1 MGKWLRS
8 APGICAVLLMC
19 AAAGASADDAGGGP
33 DPEWREAV
41 LELRVNGVVA
51 GSFIVVGLRDSGG
64 GLWLAESD
72 FARLRLRLPP
82 GPPHVADGK
91 RYFPVD
97 AIPGAKVAFD
107 EVHSAVSVTA
117 PPGAFES
124 SSLALAGVNRPP
136 MSRSG
141 TGAFFN
147 YELFGQTGQYSDAG
161 VASVLGELG
170 LFSAAGVLIN
180 TATETHTQGVSS
192 FVRLQSTFSHD
203 LPDALETLRLGDA
216 ISVPGS
222 WAEAVRFGGLQFG
235 TNYGIRPDLVTTPL
249 LAATGT
255 AVVPSTVDVFVNG
268 RSVGSSEVPAGPF
281 IVNQVPALNGSG
293 DVTIVVR
300 NALGQQQVV
309 SVPFYSAAVMLQPG
323 LSLYDLDLGT
333 VRENYGLESNDYGP
347 LIASATWRHGFNPL
361 LTGELHA
368 EAMHDGP
375 WAAGLDIAQGID
387 HWAVLTLDFAVGGE
401 RATSGLLGGAPQ
413 PGSSGTYEALG
424 IQRVNNHLSLIL
436 EAQHASAGFREVGNV
451 NGLPTPLDRA
461 LAQAGWNMGK
471 PGNLQLAFVAQRNAD
486 DTRQQAIGV
495 TYQVSLWRGSFS
507 ANATRTTGNTRD
519 TNLSFFY
526 VLPLDARR
534 NTSTQFRYDNELP
547 SPNAALVETLQKNLP
562 PGAGDGYL
570 LSVGTDASYNL
581 EYERQ
586 TGVLLIDAAAARF
599 LDASA
604 QHLTVSGGMTWM
616 DGELRLARTVNDSFA
631 MVEVAGIPGVTVY
644 YDNQPV
650 ARTDDNGLALVRDL
664 RSYDVNRLS
673 IDPLQ
678 LPLDAQLANA
688 QVQIVPPYRS
698 GTLVQ
703 FPVRRIRAG
712 VFRLQRAD
720 GSAVPPGAVVS
731 FQGEEFPV
739 GLEGLAYVTN
749 YDHGTSGEAHWKDG
763 RCMFRLPPPP
773 AGETQPDVG
782 VILCR
787 SAP

>member
-1 MGKWLRS
+1 MERGHRRAS
-8 APGICAVLLMC
+8 GICAVLLMC
-19 AAAGASADDAGGGP
+19 CAAAAQADDAGVSPEP
-33 DPEWREAV
+33 DWREAV
-41 LELRVNGVVA
+41 LELRINGVVA
-51 GSFIVVGLRDSGG
+51 HPDIVVALRDAGG
-64 GLWLAESD
+64 ALWLAEGD
-72 FARLRLRLPP
+72 FARLRLRRPP
-82 GPPHVADGK
+82 VPPHVADGK
-91 RYFPVD
+91 RYYPVA

-107 EVHSAVSVTA
+107 EVRSAVSVTA

-124 SSLALAGVNRPP
+124 SSLALTGLNRPP
-136 MSRSG
+136 MSKSG

-147 YELFGQTGQYSDAG
+147 YVLFGQTGQYSGAD
-161 VASVLGELG
+161 VASALGELG
-170 LFSAAGVLIN
+170 IFSPLGVLID
-180 TATETHTQGVSS
+180 TATESHTQGVSS
-192 FVRLQSTFSHD
+192 FVRLESTFSHD
-203 LPDALETLRLGDA
+203 FPDALETLRLGDA

-281 IVNQVPALNGSG
+281 VVNQVPALNGSG

-323 LSLYDLDLGT
+323 LSLYDVDLGA
-333 VRENYGLESNDYGP
+333 VRENYGLESDDYGP
-347 LIASATWRHGFNPL
+347 LIGSATWRHGFNSL
-361 LTGELHA
+361 LTAEVHA
-368 EAMHDGP
+368 EGMHGGP

-387 HWAVLTLDFAVGGE
+387 HWAVVTLDFAAGGE
-401 RATSGLLGGAPQ
+401 GATPGLLGGGPQ
-413 PGSSGTYEALG
+413 PASSGTYEALG
-424 IQRVNNHLSLIL
+424 IQRVNNQLSLIL
-436 EAQHASAGFREVGNV
+436 EAQHASPGFREVGNV
-451 NGLPTPLDRA
+451 NGLPTPLDRT
-461 LAQAGWNMGK
+461 LAQVGWSMGR

-486 DTRQQAIGV
+486 DTRQQAVGV
-495 TYQVSLWRGSFS
+495 TYQVNVWRGSFS
-507 ANATRTTGNTRD
+507 ANATRTTGNTHD
-519 TNLSFFY
+519 TNVSLFY

-534 NTSTQFRYDNELP
+534 NTSTQFRYDDQLP
-547 SPNAALVETLQKNLP
+547 SPNAALVQTLQKNLP
-562 PGAGDGYL
+562 PGVGDGYM
-570 LSVGTDASYNL
+570 LSAGTDASYNL

-586 TGVLLIDAAAARF
+586 TNVLLVDAAAARF

-631 MVEVAGIPGVTVY
+631 MVDVAGIPGVTVY

-650 ARTDDNGLALVRDL
+650 ARSDDNGLALVREL

-678 LPLDAQLANA
+678 LPLDAQLGNP

-698 GTLVQ
+698 GTEVQ
-703 FPVRRIRAG
+703 FPIRRIRAG
-712 VFRLQRAD
+712 IFRLQLAD
-720 GSAVPPGAVVS
+720 GRAVPAGAVVN

-739 GLEGLAYVTN
+739 GLDGFAYVTN
-749 YDHGTSGEAHWKDG
+749 YDHGTRGEAHWKDG
-763 RCMFRLPPPP
+763 KCTFRLPPPP
-773 AGETQPDVG
+773 AGEMQPDVG
-782 VILCR
+782 VIACR
-787 SAP
+787 STP